1 MDGKL
6 ILTQTIQEYIKQ
18 KNIIDLREI
27 FDEYN
32 IVDLAD
38 IVNQLD
44 VYDIIFI
51 FKTVTKDVT
60 GQLFSYLDNDV
71 IEHLLEVLNSDQIK
85 VILNSLYSDDLI
97 DFLQELPANL
107 SKKVLNSASSQQK
120 KLINELLQ
128 YQEDTAGSIMSTNYL
143 ELSKQDNIN
152 DAIEKIKRYGSK
164 AETIGTCFVLNEKG
178 RLVGIVTLRD
188 ILFASEDNMIK
199 DIMDIDYNSVFTSTD
214 TEEVGRMMQ
223 KYDENVIAVT
233 DEDYH
238 LLGMI
243 TIDDIIDVMQEEATE
258 DIHRMAAITP
268 IEFPYLEASTFK
280 LAQSRLVWLM
290 LLMVSYALSSIIIT
304 NNDQLL
310 MMVPSLITFIP
321 MLMGTA
327 GNAGSQASAMVI
339 RGIIVD
345 SLTIKDFFK
354 VVFKE
359 MMIALM
365 TGSVLFIVNMIRI
378 VIFVNDVGF
387 DIAVIVSLSVFLVV
401 LIAKLS
407 GALFPMLALIIKVD
421 PAIMASPLI
430 TTTCDL
436 ISILA
441 YFGLAR
447 LWLGI

>member
-38 IVNQLD
+38 IVDQLD

-214 TEEVGRMMQ
+214 TEEVVRMMQ

-321 MLMGTA
+321 MLMETA

>member
-38 IVNQLD
+38 IVDQLD

-214 TEEVGRMMQ
+214 TEEVVRMMQ

>member
-38 IVNQLD
+38 IVDQLD